1 MATMRRVVAQPVGR
15 AALEVVKQDLYD
27 TQDYPATGLGVLE
40 FFKNPNVNGELWTNM
55 VASGQLPNPQKFEVE
70 GIAVEIFPELLAF
83 YGTDV
88 TAFAEFAIG
97 WSADKAA
104 ILDGAWLKLKVGVK
118 DYLTIPLRRIPGGV
132 GPAGLAIGS
141 LEVVDNSA
149 LTTHGIQDVKHCYDV
164 TIRLSGA
171 TRPILV
177 PSQQSFLVALYWPN
191 VITHGLLDVA
201 GKATVVAKIRV
212 YLIGTYYREVQ

>member
-1 MATMRRVVAQPVGR
+1 MATMRRVIAQPQGK
-15 AALEVVKQDLYD
+15 AALEVVRQDLYD
-27 TQDYPATGLGVLE
+27 TQDYPAAGVGVLE

-70 GIAVEIFPELLAF
+70 GIAVEIFPALDAF
-83 YGTDV
+83 YGTDLL
-88 TAFAEFAIG
+88 AFAEFAMG
-97 WSADKAA
+97 WSSDKAA

-132 GPAGLAIGS
+132 GPAGFAVGS
-141 LEVVDNSA
+141 LEAVDNSA
-149 LTTHGIQDVKHCYDV
+149 LMTHGIQDVKHCYDV

-177 PSQQSFLVALYWPN
+177 PSQQSFLVALYWPAI
-191 VITHGLLDVA
+191 ITHGLLNSKGGA
-201 GKATVVAKIRV
+201 IAAKIRV
-212 YLIGTYYREVQ
+212 YLIGNYYREVQ